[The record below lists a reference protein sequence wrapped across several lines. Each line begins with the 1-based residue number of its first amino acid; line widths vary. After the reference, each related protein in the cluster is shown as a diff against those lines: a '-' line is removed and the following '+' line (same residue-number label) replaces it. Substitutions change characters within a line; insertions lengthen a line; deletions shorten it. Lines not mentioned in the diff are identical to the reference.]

1 MVAGTEDPWAHPTA
15 DPFKTLLQ
23 PVAPLPGGPGEMD
36 EEDDEDYD
44 EEPGKYVLYWEKG
57 FTMGAPPSPRYGH
70 QMVLLH
76 PTAAAEDLPAQGSKA
91 LLAQLLLPCEVE
103 VKIAVVGGCAVS
115 PVRTF
120 YWRADGGENGN
131 THHTTLHTRCSHAF
145 IALPVT
151 VLLFVLYVCGR

>member
-1 MVAGTEDPWAHPTA
+1 MVAGTEDPWANPTA

-23 PVAPLPGGPGEMD
+23 PVAPLPGGPGELD
-36 EEDDEDYD
+36 EEEDEDYD
-44 EEPGKYVLYWEKG
+44 EEPGEYVLYWEKG

-76 PTAAAEDLPAQGSKA
+76 PTAAAEDYPAQGSKA

-115 PVRTF
+115 PVRASTHSFRGARKGNNRELLSPCHMNNTF
-120 YWRADGGENGN
+120 AM
-131 THHTTLHTRCSHAF
+131 
-145 IALPVT
+145 
-151 VLLFVLYVCGR
+151 LFVLYVCGR

>member
-1 MVAGTEDPWAHPTA
+1 VVAGTEDPWANPTA

-23 PVAPLPGGPGEMD
+23 PVAPLPGGPGELD
-36 EEDDEDYD
+36 EEDDEDHD
-44 EEPGKYVLYWEKG
+44 EEPGEYVLYWEKG

-76 PTAAAEDLPAQGSKA
+76 PTAAAEDYPAQGSKA

-115 PVRTF
+115 PVRAL
-120 YWRADGGENGN
+120 YWRA
-131 THHTTLHTRCSHAF
+131 TTATHTTPRCIHA
-145 IALPVT
+145 AYTPSSLS
-151 VLLFVLYVCGR
+151 L